1 MMNQFSEDDQPLVH
15 FLKQNHPTP
24 PPAHQDLEDKI
35 MAAVEQSPPQTFR
48 TQFSPFHRLLTR
60 RPFWISAAIAT
71 SLTLSWMGYRSMT
84 STQLTLAQEQ
94 ELEAFIAENWN
105 EAMGANAD
113 TDWFVLQATA
123 SY

>member
-1 MMNQFSEDDQPLVH
+1 MKTQFSEDDQPLVH

-24 PPAHQDLEDKI
+24 PSPHQDLEDQI

-48 TQFSPFHRLLTR
+48 TQFSQFQTLLTQ

-71 SLTLSWMGYRSMT
+71 SVILSWMGYLRLMPTRLS
-84 STQLTLAQEQ
+84 LAEER
-94 ELEAFIAENWN
+94 ELEEFLAENWN
-105 EAMGANAD
+105 EATAANAD

-123 SY
+123 SE